1 MQKKNF
7 MIILSLIVFSIGLN
21 AATRVTPIN
30 PAEAVFAPF
39 WDYDLGEMKKWKTNS
54 GQLSQVFTGTVFSWE
69 KRDSAPGKPAFEAVR
84 NEPFSCAG
92 YDQFIYCG
100 KFPPGAKFRI
110 VLDTDKGE
118 RTAEWDATRPFR
130 DEYMLP
136 LQGASEI
143 RKITV
148 RVFDTGKNNVRSG
161 QFLWMGLR
169 NDEQLRLLLEQRQR
183 FAQQPLDLFLAPKGT
198 VPSFKGK
205 VNLLGAPAELAKVQ
219 EAYQQRKKELGQDF
233 ISEKDLDRYEPE
245 KLLADTLPFANEY
258 IFGRVRDENRNFK
271 QPRELIQKAVIARNP
286 KMMELAVR
294 TALVYALTPN
304 WDTAFL
310 SDFADS
316 GWDQRVFSNT
326 VVAESV
332 ALALDYGDDLLS
344 EAGRSLLQKRL
355 ALEGLGQIN
364 YNIWRYTYLFG
375 NNQLT
380 VFTRGRIAAYLTLEK
395 SRGWNGPRVKPY
407 TELAMNEL
415 YDSLASLVYED
426 GSFLEGPAYFF
437 YTLSN
442 AQPILEMYSSVR
454 NKKMSDVL
462 PPRLKKLGAFA
473 DVFISTDRRGGLIP
487 FSSGQGEGR
496 HASAMIYQFLSLLAP
511 DSQWTTLYHDKVR
524 QMGSDWVA
532 DVAFLTNRSQV
543 APGPVPPKAFTVLPT
558 MGMMASTRFFEGRP
572 VKILL
577 AGTRKNTQCHRHNDR
592 GSFVLEFD
600 GDTYAADPGGQNY
613 ADADADNVKRSDYH
627 NMLVPADMPDNEPL
641 AVSRENVYP
650 VGKGDEKSFR
660 AEILPAPSS
669 YNYFTEWKRTVDS
682 PTPDKF
688 TIADDYVLTP
698 GRKAAR
704 FVWITELP
712 WKKVDDTTIRL
723 DGQTSYALIRFPKD
737 LTFSVETLTIR
748 RKEKFSRLSF
758 EKKAPSGRIEIKVEL
773 FRKK

>member
-1 MQKKNF
+1 MRKKYL
-7 MIILSLIVFSIGLN
+7 LSVLFLSVLFPGLY

-39 WDYDLGEMKKWKTNS
+39 WDYDLGEMKKWKATA

-69 KRDSAPGKPAFEAVR
+69 KRDLGTGKPAFEAVR
-84 NEPFSCAG
+84 DEPFSCAG

-100 KFPPGAKFRI
+100 KFPPGAKFQI

-118 RTAEWDATRPFR
+118 KTAEWSATRPFR

-136 LQGASEI
+136 LRGASEI

-161 QFLWMGLR
+161 LFLWMGLR
-169 NDEQLRLLLEQRQR
+169 NDEQLRILLEQRKR
-183 FAQQPLDLFLAPKGT
+183 FAQQPLDLFLAPAGT

-205 VNLLGAPAELAKVQ
+205 VNLLAPPAELEKVQ
-219 EAYQQRKKELGQDF
+219 EAYQQRKKELGHDV
-233 ISEKDLDRYEPE
+233 ISEKDLDCYEPE

-258 IFGRVRDENRNFK
+258 IFGRVRDENRKFK
-271 QPRELIQKAVIARNP
+271 QPRDLIQKAIITRNP

-310 SDFADS
+310 SNFPDS

-332 ALALDYGDDLLS
+332 ALVLDYGDDLLS
-344 EAGRSLLQKRL
+344 NAGRNLLQKRL

-380 VFTRGRIAAYLTLEK
+380 VFTRGRVASYLALEK
-395 SRGWNGPRVKPY
+395 ARWWNGTRIKPY
-407 TELAMNEL
+407 TELAVNDL
-415 YDSLASLVYED
+415 YDSLAELVYED
-426 GSFLEGPAYFF
+426 GSFLEGPGYFF

-454 NKKMSDVL
+454 NKKMSELL

-496 HASAMIYQFLSLLAP
+496 HASVMTYQFLSLLAP
-511 DSQWTTLYHDKVR
+511 DSQWTTLYHDKIR
-524 QMGSDWVA
+524 QMGEDWVA
-532 DVAFLTNRSQV
+532 DVTFLTNRSKV
-543 APGPVPPKAFTVLPT
+543 APGPVPPKPLAVLPT
-558 MGMMASTRFFEGRP
+558 MGMMASTRFFEGSP

-577 AGTRKNTQCHRHNDR
+577 AGTRQKTQCHRHNDR

-627 NMLVPADMPDNEPL
+627 NMLIPGDMPDNEPL
-641 AVSRENVYP
+641 AVSKENVYP
-650 VGKGDEKSFR
+650 IGKGDEKSFH

-669 YNYFTEWKRTVDS
+669 YNYFTQWKRIIDS
-682 PTPDKF
+682 PSPNRI
-688 TIADDYVLTP
+688 TITDDYTLTP
-698 GRKAAR
+698 GRKSAR
-704 FVWITELP
+704 FTWITELP

-723 DGQTSYALIRFPKD
+723 DGKKSYALIRFPKD
-737 LTFSVETLTIR
+737 LSFSSETLTVR

-758 EKKAPSGRIEIKVEL
+758 EKKATSGKIEIQVEL
-773 FRKK
+773 FRKP